1 MEVPTMLTIAT
12 PILPTEQDAR
22 QARDCS
28 GKLSDV
34 VSSGGAA
41 GLRVTAKD
49 GRAVDMALPLPA
61 AQVLVRVLKEMGQGN
76 GVAITPIRKELTTQ
90 QAADLL
96 MVSRPYLIK
105 ELLDTGKI
113 PYRRVGNRRR
123 IRFDDLVRYRET
135 EEQEVARR
143 EAVMRELVAETERL
157 GLYR

>member
-1 MEVPTMLTIAT
+1 MPTIAT
-12 PILPTEQDAR
+12 PILPTEQDAL

-41 GLRVTAKD
+41 DLRVTSND
-49 GRAVDMALPLPA
+49 GRAVEMTLPLSA
-61 AQVLVRVLKEMGQGN
+61 AQVLVRVLQEMGQGN
-76 GVAITPIRKELTTQ
+76 GVTITPIRKELTTQ

-96 MVSRPYLIK
+96 MVSRPYLIE
-105 ELLDTGKI
+105 ELLDTGTI

-123 IRFDDLVRYRET
+123 IRFDDVVRYREA